1 MRDMRLYA
9 FTAVA
14 IALAGASLGLAG
26 CDQRREGQVV
36 GKAPDSPP
44 ATATAPATT
53 PPATTPPA
61 ATAPPV
67 TPAPAAGTPPAEGR
81 SATAG
86 QAVDDTALTAKVKTA
101 LLADDKVKGLNINVD
116 TNNGVVTLTGK
127 AGSPEEKSQA
137 LKVVRG
143 IEGVKNVEDR
153 IAVN

>member
-1 MRDMRLYA
+1 MRDMRLFA

-26 CDQRREGQVV
+26 CDQRREGQV